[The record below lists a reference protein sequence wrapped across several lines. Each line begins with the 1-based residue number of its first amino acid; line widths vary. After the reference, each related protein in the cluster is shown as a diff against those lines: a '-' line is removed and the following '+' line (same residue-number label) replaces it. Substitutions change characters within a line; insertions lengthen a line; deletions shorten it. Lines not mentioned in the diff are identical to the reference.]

1 MYIYLVFIC
10 FFQFGFGFNICDICH
25 MKHSY
30 YTVFCT
36 WIYFSIK
43 KNKKKQCQCSQINN
57 IVEFEVPSTKPA
69 RGNNGSESKLH
80 QFGIGNI

>member
-1 MYIYLVFIC
+1 
-10 FFQFGFGFNICDICH
+10 

-30 YTVFCT
+30 YILYFVFGF
-36 WIYFSIK
+36 ISQ
-43 KNKKKQCQCSQINN
+43 KKKQCQCSQINN

-69 RGNNGSESKLH
+69 RGNNGSEYKLH